1 MSSTKVKEIV
11 DNLEE
16 QVNDLAEVLEA
27 GEISL
32 EEFEELVT
40 DLTDI
45 DNINATLEL
54 EEDKILAEK
63 LISALLAIY
72 NI

>member
-16 QVNDLAEVLEA
+16 QVNDLSDLLEA

-45 DNINATLEL
+45 DNINSTLEL